1 MTRCVNQMRVNAAKR
16 SLQKLKEQM
25 TQTVG
30 HERRARLTEM
40 MERQREIISKYG
52 G

>member
-1 MTRCVNQMRVNAAKR
+1 MGRCVNQMRVNAAKA

-25 TQTVG
+25 TQTES

-40 MERQREIISKYG
+40 MERQREIINKYG